1 MRSVDPRPRG
11 RNGIQRGSKARAHP
25 RKAQAGIRPKPSR
38 EVPSRIERR
47 KPFGQGRSSGSWTR
61 VRWFEPSYWSPLP
74 GSQTQCCWRIRFHI
88 PLRGSSGF
96 SPDSLF
102 SRSVTSGTFSNW
114 QS

>member
-47 KPFGQGRSSGSWTR
+47 KPFGQGRS
-61 VRWFEPSYWSPLP
+61 
-74 GSQTQCCWRIRFHI
+74 
-88 PLRGSSGF
+88 
-96 SPDSLF
+96 
-102 SRSVTSGTFSNW
+102 
-114 QS
+114 